1 MAEPYLLEHSKR
13 AAKIFHKMEKKDKK
27 QLEAIRNKLLGII
40 AEPYKFKPLG
50 VPMHGMRRV
59 HIGSF
64 VLTYSIDEATHTV
77 IVEDY
82 AHHDE
87 IYG

>member
-1 MAEPYLLEHSKR
+1 
-13 AAKIFHKMEKKDKK
+13 MEKKDKK
-27 QLEAIRNKLLGII
+27 QLEAIRNKLLEII

-50 VPMHGMRRV
+50 APMQGLRRV

-64 VLTYSIDEATHTV
+64 VLTYSINEAAHKIT
-77 IVEDY
+77 IEDY

-87 IYG
+87 IY